1 MVNIFLSWSGT
12 RSRTLAEALNDS
24 LPKIRPE
31 WRTWVS
37 SRQKRGTDWR
47 AALFE
52 HITAAEATVL
62 CVTCDSI
69 TSRWLAFEAGMLS
82 RRANAPLLIYG
93 FDIDA
98 DELSGTPLARMPL
111 FNATEA
117 GTRELI
123 RTLNA
128 ALPEPAIEDDL
139 ETLITEAWP
148 RLEFHL
154 RNVPS
159 LETRPFSL
167 SMVAHSVAARY
178 DFEIPHDCSWTEIL
192 GVVRPALTE
201 QYGVPDTDL
210 SEMDYFDLDE
220 KKWIESPRRLSD
232 VKTSRLVAVHPNS
245 MANLGGSR
253 GAAQITIAFRLDQ
266 HPREL
271 RANALIR
278 RDLEDLARAQE
289 AYREKHG
296 TYGDYLEVMEFFT
309 APDVSIE
316 VLEATDAAWCAIGAH
331 KDLRW
336 RLGIRVG
343 DTQNFSEQPDAKIFV
358 V

>member
-1 MVNIFLSWSGT
+1 MNIFLSWSGT
-12 RSRTLAEALNDS
+12 RGRSLAEALNDW
-24 LPKIRPE
+24 LPRLRPE

-52 HITAAEATVL
+52 HITAAEASVL
-62 CVTCDSI
+62 CLTCDSI

-82 RRANAPLLIYG
+82 RRANAPLVIYG
-93 FDIDA
+93 FDINA
-98 DELSGTPLARMPL
+98 DELSGTPLARLPL
-111 FNATEA
+111 FSATEA

-128 ALPEPAIEDDL
+128 ALPQPAAENDL
-139 ETLITEAWP
+139 ETLVTEAWP

-154 RNVPS
+154 QNVPS

-167 SMVAHSVAARY
+167 WVVVHGVVGHY
-178 DFEIPHDCSWTEIL
+178 TFEIPHDCSWTEVL
-192 GVVRPALTE
+192 DAVRPALTE

-210 SEMDYFDLDE
+210 SAIDYFDLDE
-220 KKWIESPRRLSD
+220 KKWIEAPRRLSD

-245 MANLGGSR
+245 MENLGGSR
-253 GAAQITIAFRLDQ
+253 GAAAVTIAFNLDQ
-266 HPREL
+266 HPREA

-278 RDLEDLARAQE
+278 RDLEDLAREQE
-289 AYREKHG
+289 AYWEKHG
-296 TYGDYLEVMEFFT
+296 TYASYLDVMEFFT
-309 APDVSIE
+309 ATDVSIE
-316 VLEATDAAWCAIGAH
+316 IVEATAAAWCAIGTH
-331 KDLRW
+331 KHLRW
-336 RLGIRVG
+336 RLGIRFG
-343 DTQNFSEQPDAKIFV
+343 DTQRFSEKPDAQIFV